1 MNDMP
6 ELPRPAREAWAC
18 DTDDRG
24 IPTREGDH
32 MAVDRSY
39 IARNNASRK
48 RLETLV
54 ARCTDGELAQ
64 TMPAGWT
71 VASVLAHVAFWD
83 HRIEVLFERWRS
95 MGTAPAAPSAARST
109 TARRSPS
116 PAARHASARRALP
129 PRPREALPAYG
140 QARAGAGASHHGD
153 DDVPR
158 DGDEVL
164 AGAGGTELK

>member
-1 MNDMP
+1 
-6 ELPRPAREAWAC
+6 
-18 DTDDRG
+18 
-24 IPTREGDH
+24 

-39 IARNNASRK
+39 IGRNNASRK

-95 MGTAPAAPSAARST
+95 TGTAPAPRC
-109 TARRSPS
+109 S
-116 PAARHASARRALP
+116 PAHCPFICLPYRH
-129 PRPREALPAYG
+129 RPERV
-140 QARAGAGASHHGD
+140 R
-153 DDVPR
+153 
-158 DGDEVL
+158 
-164 AGAGGTELK
+164 